1 MSVRT
6 RWLGRRFRS
15 GAAAAFGAALL
26 FSFSLGARE
35 ARAGGLGTVVAVEPI
50 FRDVP
55 PSEGWTDVLV
65 TIENA
70 DDAAFSGTIESGGEE
85 WGGSPRVT
93 HAVEVA
99 PHGKKATRFP
109 VRVPRY
115 GRRPVVVGVRDA
127 RGAIV
132 ASRTVPTETGSHP
145 PTLVDV
151 ARTLWPPLR
160 SGDVMIHEG
169 RSVRWAT
176 LRVGSPARDPAT
188 HAPLLPTRTAAYEGV
203 DVVRA
208 TVADLAALDNAEM
221 LALSTFVLQGGTL
234 LLTGATA
241 ADLDHPRVA
250 PLVDKHG
257 APFGRS
263 SYGLG
268 EVVFDTGG
276 DGNVPAVVGRA
287 HDRRALRAFPNRSL
301 VDEDD
306 ANESDAIERA
316 LDPNES
322 FRGALGASAVLLVLY
337 AILAGPVLHLRA
349 RRRGKP
355 FAPLVGAPLLAAGA
369 FGAVVGI
376 GLVSRGVNG
385 RARHVAIV
393 EASAGASRGTG
404 VLYRGFFTN
413 RRERLDVRAL
423 GPTSTLARLE
433 SGETAA
439 DHLVADGRTL
449 TLSDFVALPWQ
460 SSIVR
465 ETGYARDLGGTVDVE
480 RRDGRLFV
488 HNGLAT
494 SLVDVI
500 VAEGDTARYFA
511 VVPAGATI
519 DSSEGT
525 RLPDH
530 RSTNATVHD
539 LASYRLRG
547 NLPDP
552 VAERVSARWQLA
564 EGLARGADF
573 WPDENAVV
581 LAEVDAPPAAR
592 DDSGVPL
599 ESDRLLL
606 RVVGTGT
613 RRSP

>member
-6 RWLGRRFRS
+6 RWQGRRFRS
-15 GAAAAFGAALL
+15 GAAAALGAALL
-26 FSFSLGARE
+26 VSLGARE

-50 FRDVP
+50 FADVP

-65 TIENA
+65 TIDNT
-70 DDAAFSGTIESGGEE
+70 DDSAFSGTIESGGDD
-85 WGGSPRVT
+85 GASSLRVT
-93 HAVEVA
+93 HTVTVA
-99 PHGKKATRFP
+99 PHGTKVTRFP

-127 RGAIV
+127 HGAVV
-132 ASRTVPTETGSHP
+132 ARRTVPIEGESHP

-151 ARTLWPPLR
+151 GVRTRSSPLR
-160 SGDVMIHEG
+160 GAEVPIQAG
-169 RSVRWAT
+169 RGVSRAV
-176 LRVGSPARDPAT
+176 LRVGSVARDPAT
-188 HAPLLPTRTAAYEGV
+188 HAPILPTRTTAYEGV

-208 TVADLAALDNAEM
+208 TVPDLAALENAEM

-234 LLTGATA
+234 LLAGATT
-241 ADLDHPRVA
+241 ADLDHPRIA
-250 PLVDKHG
+250 PLVQGHG
-257 APFGRS
+257 APSGRS
-263 SYGLG
+263 PYGLG
-268 EVVFDTGG
+268 EVVFGADG
-276 DGNVPAVVGRA
+276 DVGVPSLVGRA
-287 HDRRALRAFPNRSL
+287 HDRRALRVFPNRSPA
-301 VDEDD
+301 DEDD

-349 RRRGKP
+349 RRRGTP
-355 FAPLVGAPLLAAGA
+355 FAPLFGAPVLAAGA

-393 EASAGASRGTG
+393 EAGAGASRATG

-423 GPTSTLARLE
+423 GPTSSLSRLE
-433 SGETAA
+433 NGDTTA

-449 TLSDFVALPWQ
+449 TLSDFIALPWQ

-494 SLVDVI
+494 TLVDVI

-525 RLPDH
+525 RLPEH
-530 RSTNATVHD
+530 RSTSATVHD
-539 LASYRLRG
+539 LAAYRLRG

-552 VAERVSARWQLA
+552 VADRVSARWQLA

-573 WPDENAVV
+573 WPDENPIV
-581 LAEVDAPPAAR
+581 LAEVEGAPAVR

-599 ESDRLLL
+599 EGDRLLL

>member
-26 FSFSLGARE
+26 VSLGTRE
-35 ARAGGLGTVVAVEPI
+35 ARAGGLGTSVTVEPI

-65 TIENA
+65 TIDNA
-70 DDAAFSGTIESGGEE
+70 DDAAFTGTIESGGDE
-85 WGGSPRVT
+85 GASSPRVT
-93 HAVEVA
+93 HAVAVA
-99 PHGKKATRFP
+99 PHGTKATRFP

-115 GRRPVVVGVRDA
+115 GHSPVVVGVRDA
-127 RGAIV
+127 RGALV
-132 ASRTVPTETGSHP
+132 ARRTVPTETGSHP

-151 ARTLWPPLR
+151 GARTPSSALR
-160 SGDVMIHEG
+160 NAEVWVQSGRVG
-169 RSVRWAT
+169 SRSL
-176 LRVGSPARDPAT
+176 LRVGSVARDPAT
-188 HAPLLPTRTAAYEGV
+188 HAPVLPTRTAAYAGV

-208 TVADLAALDNAEM
+208 TVSDLAALENAEM

-234 LLTGATA
+234 LLTGATT

-250 PLVDKHG
+250 PMVDKHG

-268 EVVFDTGG
+268 EVVFDTDG
-276 DGNVPAVVGRA
+276 DGNVPAAVGRA
-287 HDRRALRAFPNRSL
+287 HDRRALRVFPSRSL
-301 VDEDD
+301 GDGDD
-306 ANESDAIERA
+306 AVESDAIERA

-349 RRRGKP
+349 RKRGKP
-355 FAPLVGAPLLAAGA
+355 FTPLLGAPLLAAGA

-404 VLYRGFFTN
+404 VLFRGFFTN
-413 RRERLDVRAL
+413 RRQRLDVRAL
-423 GPTSTLARLE
+423 GPTSSLARLE
-433 SGETAA
+433 SGDTAA

-488 HNGLAT
+488 HNGLGT

-511 VVPAGATI
+511 VVPVGASI

-530 RSTNATVHD
+530 RSTSVTVHD
-539 LASYRLRG
+539 LAAYRLRG

-573 WPDENAVV
+573 WPDENVVV
-581 LAEVDAPPAAR
+581 LAEVDAPHYAR
-592 DDSGVPL
+592 DDSGVAL

>member
-15 GAAAAFGAALL
+15 SAAAAVGAALL
-26 FSFSLGARE
+26 VSLGARE
-35 ARAGGLGTVVAVEPI
+35 ARAGGLGTIVAVEPI

-55 PSEGWTDVLV
+55 PSDGWTDVLV

-70 DDAAFSGTIESGGEE
+70 DDAAFSGTIESGGDD
-85 WGGSPRVT
+85 GTSSPRVT
-93 HAVEVA
+93 HAVTVG
-99 PHGKKATRFP
+99 PHATRATRFP
-109 VRVPRY
+109 VRGPRY
-115 GRRPVVVGVRDA
+115 GHRPVEVTVRDPHGTVVA
-127 RGAIV
+127 R
-132 ASRTVPTETGSHP
+132 RTVPIETGSHP

-151 ARTLWPPLR
+151 GARTPSKPLR
-160 SGDVMIHEG
+160 NADVMIREG
-169 RSVRWAT
+169 RNVKRAS
-176 LRVGSPARDPAT
+176 LRVGWATRDPST
-188 HAPLLPTRTAAYEGV
+188 GAPLLPTRTAAYEGV
-203 DVVRA
+203 DVVRV
-208 TVADLAALDNAEM
+208 TVPDLAALDDAEM
-221 LALSTFVLQGGTL
+221 LALSSFVLQGGTL

-257 APFGRS
+257 VPFGRS

-268 EVVFDTGG
+268 EVVFDTDG
-276 DGNVPAVVGRA
+276 DGNVAAMVGRA
-287 HDRRALRAFPNRSL
+287 HDRRALRAFPNHSIA
-301 VDEDD
+301 DEDD
-306 ANESDAIERA
+306 ANDGDAIERA

-322 FRGALGASAVLLVLY
+322 FRAALGASAALLVLY

-385 RARHVAIV
+385 RARHIAIV
-393 EASAGASRGTG
+393 EAGAGTSRATG

-423 GPTSTLARLE
+423 GPTSSLARLE
-433 SGETAA
+433 SGDTAA

-449 TLSDFVALPWQ
+449 SLSDFVALPWQ
-460 SSIVR
+460 ASIVR
-465 ETGYARDLGGTVDVE
+465 ETGYARDLGGAVDVE

-494 SLVDVI
+494 SLVDVV

-519 DSSEGT
+519 DSAEGT
-525 RLPDH
+525 PLLGH
-530 RSTNATVHD
+530 RNASATVHD
-539 LASYRLRG
+539 LAAYRLRG

-552 VAERVSARWQLA
+552 VAERVSARWRLA

-581 LAEVDAPPAAR
+581 LAEVDAPPGVR
-592 DDSGVPL
+592 DDSGVAL